1 MTWFPTTPGVDL
13 PPPTCTHSSPA
24 TDRIPGFSS
33 FPPPRLV
40 ISPRHRHVILT
51 FHSSFLLHEF
61 ITSKFDLSLIV
72 VILSSKSFL
81 LFSIQL
87 LSLFEFGIS
96 YYYVQT
102 LFQRRNL
109 NGLVTKVTSLIP
121 STVTPKRARESDPR
135 FFYFIFS
142 RHRSGRSGY
151 KSSRRRGGV
160 YFFRFSWIATIS
172 CR

>member
-24 TDRIPGFSS
+24 TDRIPGFRLSS

-96 YYYVQT
+96 KLRSKKEWTRDKGY
-102 LFQRRNL
+102 L
-109 NGLVTKVTSLIP
+109 KLIP